1 MHRFLIFFSW
11 SIFWCLWPKKY
22 QFLNNDFHQQIIYRL
37 KFFIVVNFAMCP
49 QKKYQTDIG
58 ILPKWLIHFL
68 FLKVFRDLVYCLYL
82 RKASLQETSNTQCMQ
97 NHRKFSFMI
106 SICYELIYLMDLFFN
121 VWDFS
126 GLCAQH
132 IRCILD
138 ICSSIL

>member
-1 MHRFLIFFSW
+1 MIHFLMFMAKKISVLKW
-11 SIFWCLWPKKY
+11 WLSPKKKFTDY
-22 QFLNNDFHQQIIYRL
+22 S
-37 KFFIVVNFAMCP
+37 FFIVNFAMW
-49 QKKYQTDIG
+49 KKKNSDRYQYITKMIDT
-58 ILPKWLIHFL
+58 

-82 RKASLQETSNTQCMQ
+82 RKASLQETSNIQCIQ

-138 ICSSIL
+138 ICSSVL

>member
-22 QFLNNDFHQQIIYRL
+22 QFLNNDFHQKKKFTDYS
-37 KFFIVVNFAMCP
+37 FFIVNFAMW
-49 QKKYQTDIG
+49 KKKNSDRYQYITKMIDT
-58 ILPKWLIHFL
+58 

-138 ICSSIL
+138 ICSSVL

>member
-22 QFLNNDFHQQIIYRL
+22 QFLNNDFHQKIIYRL
-37 KFFIVVNFAMCP
+37 QFFIVVNFAMCP
-49 QKKYQTDIG
+49 KKKISDRYQFITKMIDT
-58 ILPKWLIHFL
+58 

-82 RKASLQETSNTQCMQ
+82 RKASLQETSNIQCIQ

-138 ICSSIL
+138 ICSSVL

>member
-1 MHRFLIFFSW
+1 MHKFLIFFHDP
-11 SIFWCLWPKKY
+11 FFDVYGKKKY
-22 QFLNNDFHQQIIYRL
+22 QFLNNDFHQKIIYRL
-37 KFFIVVNFAMCP
+37 QFFIVMNFAMCK
-49 QKKYQTDIG
+49 KKYQTDIG
-58 ILPKWLIHFL
+58 ILQKWLIHFL
-68 FLKVFRDLVYCLYL
+68 ILKVFRDLVYCLYL
-82 RKASLQETSNTQCMQ
+82 RKASLQETSNIQCIQ

-138 ICSSIL
+138 ICSSVL